1 MKRNPTT
8 KQAVKSALAH
18 LLRQTLR
25 IAREAESDYSIEDA
39 QGRARGAIYLAYH
52 SDAITA
58 AAFDALTSLVS
69 NATHERRTELI
80 YGQPPYTGAKFAKT
94 RRDTAQVAA

>member
-1 MKRNPTT
+1 MKRKTTT
-8 KQAVKSALAH
+8 KQAVQSSLAY

-25 IAREAESDYSIEDA
+25 IAREAESDYSIDDA

-52 SDAITA
+52 SDAITG
-58 AAFDALTSLVS
+58 AAFNALISLVQ

-94 RRDTAQVAA
+94 LRDTAQVAA

>member
-1 MKRNPTT
+1 MKRKTTT
-8 KQAVKSALAH
+8 KQAVQSALAY

-25 IAREAESDYSIEDA
+25 IAREAESDYSIDDA

-52 SDAITA
+52 SDVITG
-58 AAFDALTSLVS
+58 AAFNALISLVQ

-94 RRDTAQVAA
+94 LRDTAQVAA